1 MSRSDRIIIFGGRAG
16 RAKGASR
23 RRWQGSALHFAR
35 KTTKTPAGKIIV
47 NNNYDMFD
55 PNDILYEDN
64 HLLIVNKHCGD
75 LVQPDP
81 SGESALEDRI
91 KAFIKERDAKPGAV
105 FLGVVHRIDRPVS
118 GAVIFA
124 KTSKALVRLNEMIRE
139 GRIRKTYWA
148 LTERTPDPESGQLDH
163 YILRDGRTNR
173 SRAYVSPKGDA
184 KLARL
189 RYATLGASAR
199 YTLVEV
205 ELLTGRHHQ
214 IRAQL
219 SAVGCPI
226 RGDLKY
232 GAKRSLP
239 GGGISLHS
247 RSVEFVHPVRGEVI
261 RVTAPVPAGDNLW
274 ADFENC

>member
-1 MSRSDRIIIFGGRAG
+1 
-16 RAKGASR
+16 
-23 RRWQGSALHFAR
+23 
-35 KTTKTPAGKIIV
+35 
-47 NNNYDMFD
+47 MFSPD
-55 PNDILYEDN
+55 DILYEDN

-91 KAFIKERDAKPGAV
+91 KRFIKERDGKPGEV

-118 GAVIFA
+118 GAVLFA

-139 GRIRKTYWA
+139 GRIRKVYWA
-148 LTERTPDPESGQLDH
+148 LTENRPEAESGELRH

-173 SRAYVSPKGDA
+173 SKAFDA
-184 KLARL
+184 PRPEAKEARL
-189 RYATLGASAR
+189 KYRMAGVGTR
-199 YTLVEV
+199 YTLLEV

-219 SAVGCPI
+219 SKIGCPI

-247 RSVEFVHPVRGEVI
+247 RQVAFDHPVRHEQVE
-261 RVTAPVPAGDNLW
+261 VTAPVPAGDNLW
-274 ADFENC
+274 ACFENS

>member
-1 MSRSDRIIIFGGRAG
+1 
-16 RAKGASR
+16 
-23 RRWQGSALHFAR
+23 
-35 KTTKTPAGKIIV
+35 
-47 NNNYDMFD
+47 MFSPD
-55 PNDILYEDN
+55 DILYEDN

-91 KAFIKERDAKPGAV
+91 KRFIKERDGKPGEV

-118 GAVIFA
+118 GAVLFA

-139 GRIRKTYWA
+139 GRIRKVYWA
-148 LTERTPDPESGQLDH
+148 LTENRPEAESGELRH

-173 SRAYVSPKGDA
+173 SKAFDA
-184 KLARL
+184 PRPEAKEARL
-189 RYATLGASAR
+189 KYRMAGAGTR
-199 YTLVEV
+199 YTLLEV

-219 SAVGCPI
+219 SKIGCPI

-247 RSVEFVHPVRGEVI
+247 RQVAFDHPVRHEQVE
-261 RVTAPVPAGDNLW
+261 VTAPVPAGDNLW
-274 ADFENC
+274 ACFELSLIHI

>member
-1 MSRSDRIIIFGGRAG
+1 
-16 RAKGASR
+16 
-23 RRWQGSALHFAR
+23 
-35 KTTKTPAGKIIV
+35 
-47 NNNYDMFD
+47 MFSPD
-55 PNDILYEDN
+55 DILYEDN

-91 KAFIKERDAKPGAV
+91 KRFIKERDGKPGEV

-139 GRIRKTYWA
+139 GRIRKVYWA
-148 LTERTPDPESGQLDH
+148 LTENRPEAESGELRH

-173 SRAYVSPKGDA
+173 SKAFDA
-184 KLARL
+184 PRPEAKEARL
-189 RYATLGASAR
+189 KYRMAGAGTR
-199 YTLVEV
+199 YTLLEV

-219 SAVGCPI
+219 SKIGCPI

-247 RSVEFVHPVRGEVI
+247 RQVAFDHPVRHEQVE
-261 RVTAPVPAGDNLW
+261 VTAPVPAGDNLW
-274 ADFENC
+274 ACFENS